1 MRSLSKV
8 TVNSPQEKAWREIS
22 YPDLLREGA
31 NSETFRGT
39 PGDTDASSYVL
50 ESERLRRESLAAQEE
65 SIRKSQE
72 LLARAREEAVKIRKD
87 AYEAGYIKGMKDGC
101 EEGRQK
107 AYEEH
112 KEELSSECRELEK
125 KISSYVLEM
134 EHAKERVMEEYLDDL
149 KDIALAIGEKII
161 QASLKSS
168 GAVVKNMILAAVE
181 KLKKTAWAKIYI
193 AEDPESG
200 SAEIQGDAE
209 LLNELSKISD
219 NVKIIVMD
227 DASPGTCLIE
237 LPDEVMDISVG
248 TQLENIQE
256 ILNNARV

>member
-1 MRSLSKV
+1 MRSLSRSIV
-8 TVNSPQEKAWREIS
+8 NNPEHTSWHEASCPDLMNTVV
-22 YPDLLREGA
+22 YPDEQQED
-31 NSETFRGT
+31 SE
-39 PGDTDASSYVL
+39 ASAYT
-50 ESERLRRESLAAQEE
+50 EEAERRMRESIAVQEE

-72 LLARAREEAVKIRKD
+72 ILARAREEASKIKKD
-87 AYEAGYIKGMKDGC
+87 AYEAGYLRGMKQGC
-101 EEGRQK
+101 DEGRQK

-112 KEELSSECRELEK
+112 KEELASECRALEK
-125 KISSYVLEM
+125 KISDYVLEM

-149 KDIALAIGEKII
+149 KDISLAIGEKII
-161 QASLKSS
+161 QTSLKSS

-193 AEDPESG
+193 AEDPERG
-200 SAEIQGDAE
+200 EAEIQGDEE

-227 DASPGTCLIE
+227 DAAPGTCLVE

-248 TQLENIQE
+248 TQLENIRE